1 MDEITT
7 KLRILDKEF
16 ELVYM
21 HNPIHHTE
29 HRVKD
34 VRSLAKKMER
44 KGCDMTPESAKENI
58 LDIAGVRVIC
68 NYIKDIYTVENL
80 LLKQED
86 IKLIKRKDYVENP
99 KENGY
104 QSLHIVISVPVFLS
118 NSVEKVPVE
127 IQLRTIG
134 MDMWA
139 SLEHKL
145 RYKNTFKDTSKYQDE
160 LKACSENISQVESHM
175 QNMYNE
181 IYLENE

>member
-1 MDEITT
+1 
-7 KLRILDKEF
+7 
-16 ELVYM
+16 
-21 HNPIHHTE
+21 
-29 HRVKD
+29 
-34 VRSLAKKMER
+34 
-44 KGCDMTPESAKENI
+44 MTPESAKENI

-160 LKACSENISQVESHM
+160 LKECSENISQVESHM